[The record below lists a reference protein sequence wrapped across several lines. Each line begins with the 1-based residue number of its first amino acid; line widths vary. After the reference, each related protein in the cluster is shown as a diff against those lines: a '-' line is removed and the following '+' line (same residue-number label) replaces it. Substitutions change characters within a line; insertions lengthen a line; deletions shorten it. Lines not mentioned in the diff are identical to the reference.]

1 MTLDHIPDSRAA
13 AVLRRLH
20 RDADRQMPR
29 MFWQHLPRLAAMLT
43 SRTRPFDDRNSLDKD
58 LYLSLDARQAAF
70 VYSLV
75 CASKSRCIVEFGT
88 SVGVSTIWLA
98 LAARANWG
106 RVITTEIDPD
116 KAAKAQANL
125 EEAGLADV
133 VDLRLGDASETLRE
147 LDEPVDFFL
156 SDGAPDKALRIL
168 RLVQPVLV
176 PGATVVTK
184 HVSTFSADY
193 RACMDWL
200 RHPDNG
206 FVSTTVPLRSSIE
219 VSVYNGTTAH

>member
-1 MTLDHIPDSRAA
+1 
-13 AVLRRLH
+13 
-20 RDADRQMPR
+20 
-29 MFWQHLPRLAAMLT
+29 MFWHHLPRIAAMVA
-43 SRTRPFDDRNSLDKD
+43 SRALPFDDLNSFTKD
-58 LYLSLDARQAAF
+58 LHLSLDARQAAF

-106 RVITTEIDPD
+106 RVITTEIDPE
-116 KAAKAQANL
+116 KAARAQANL

-133 VDLRLGDASETLRE
+133 VDLRLGDASETLRQ

-156 SDGAPDKALRIL
+156 NDGSPDKALKVL
-168 RLVQPVLV
+168 RLIQPVLV
-176 PGATVVTK
+176 PGATVVTN
-184 HVSTFSADY
+184 HVATYSANY

-200 RHPDNG
+200 RHPDSG